1 MLFIYFRLEVITQ
14 NVPVDLE
21 CIVIVEQPLNLVM
34 MSLHLK
40 LVALQEIVDMI
51 MDMDMVGFW
60 DFYSMDM
67 DITADTEVLL
77 E

>member
-14 NVPVDLE
+14 NVPADLE

-40 LVALQEIVDMI
+40 LVAVQEIVDMI
-51 MDMDMVGFW
+51 MDTDMVDFW
-60 DFYSMDM
+60 DFYSMDI

>member
-1 MLFIYFRLEVITQ
+1 
-14 NVPVDLE
+14 
-21 CIVIVEQPLNLVM
+21 M

-40 LVALQEIVDMI
+40 LVALQEIVDM
-51 MDMDMVGFW
+51 DMVGFW
-60 DFYSMDM
+60 DFYFMDM

>member
-40 LVALQEIVDMI
+40 LVALQEIVDM
-51 MDMDMVGFW
+51 DMVGFW

>member
-1 MLFIYFRLEVITQ
+1 LYRTYFRLEGITQ

-40 LVALQEIVDMI
+40 LVALQEIVDM
-51 MDMDMVGFW
+51 DMVGFW

>member
-1 MLFIYFRLEVITQ
+1 
-14 NVPVDLE
+14 
-21 CIVIVEQPLNLVM
+21 VEQPLNLVM